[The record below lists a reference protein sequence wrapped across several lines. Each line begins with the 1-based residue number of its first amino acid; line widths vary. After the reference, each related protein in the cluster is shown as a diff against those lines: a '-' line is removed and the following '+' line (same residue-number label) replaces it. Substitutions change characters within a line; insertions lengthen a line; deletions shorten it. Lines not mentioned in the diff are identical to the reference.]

1 MLKRSVFIQINILI
15 LLLFISCEDNKT
27 DAETNY
33 KAGPKVLVL
42 ADKNELSGISNI
54 KLSINNF
61 PKIWKLYLTVINFP
75 LLDID
80 KKILLD
86 TTSAQD
92 KSIYFIPWNTTIYPN
107 GNYQLYAE
115 ITDSSNNR
123 ITNTNSFY
131 IINYSIIE
139 IENKLEVASIYN
151 IGSLEGTVFSNSVS
165 QINTENYFDNIS
177 ISFKSAIPICG
188 EQLLFYY
195 TLSPESENNKILIKP
210 NNEYFFLK
218 INNNSNKPKYINSI
232 IIKNGS
238 NEKICE
244 NLSIPSN
251 GQIYSIGYFPF
262 NFENYRSGNISVVSL
277 MSNYSD
283 TSVVSLYNERTLID
297 TIIIQ

>member
-1 MLKRSVFIQINILI
+1 MLKKSVFIQINILI

-27 DAETNY
+27 DTEENY
-33 KAGPKVLVL
+33 KTDPKILIL

-61 PKIWKLYLTVINFP
+61 PKIWKLYLTVINVP

-92 KSIYFIPWNTTIYPN
+92 ENAYYIPWNTTIYPN
-107 GNYQLYAE
+107 GNYELYIE

-139 IENKLEVASIYN
+139 IENKLEVPGIYN
-151 IGSLEGTVFSNSVS
+151 IVSLEGTVFSNSVS
-165 QINTENYFDNIS
+165 HISTENYFDDIS
-177 ISFKSAIPICG
+177 ISFKSEIPACG
-188 EQLLFYY
+188 EQLFFYY
-195 TLSPESENNKILIKP
+195 MLYPESENNKILIKP

-218 INNNSNKPKYINSI
+218 INNSSDKPKYINSI

-238 NEKICE
+238 IEQTCE

-262 NFENYRSGNISVVSL
+262 DFENYRSGNISVVSL

-283 TSVVSLYNERTLID
+283 TSFVWLYNERTLID

>member
-1 MLKRSVFIQINILI
+1 MLKKSVFIQINILI
-15 LLLFISCEDNKT
+15 LLLFISCEDKKT
-27 DAETNY
+27 DTEENY
-33 KAGPKVLVL
+33 KTDPKILIL

-61 PKIWKLYLTVINFP
+61 PKIWKLYLTVINVP

-131 IINYSIIE
+131 IKNYSIIE
-139 IENKLEVASIYN
+139 IENKLEVSSMYN
-151 IGSLEGTVFSNSVS
+151 IGYLEGTIFSNSVS
-165 QINTENYFDNIS
+165 HISTENYFNNIS
-177 ISFKSAIPICG
+177 ISFKSAVSICG

-195 TLSPESENNKILIKP
+195 TLSPKSENNKILIKP

-218 INNNSNKPKYINSI
+218 INNSSDKPKYINSI

-238 NEKICE
+238 NEQTCE

-262 NFENYRSGNISVVSL
+262 NFENYRSGNITVVSL